1 MDSGKELDQELIEEL
16 KKTFEGEEI
25 VTLPVTIKVEQDDLP
40 DIERWK
46 SHE

>member
-1 MDSGKELDQELIEEL
+1 MDNEKNIDQELLEEL
-16 KKTFEGEEI
+16 KKTFDGEEI